1 MSLRHFWAVTR
12 KELEHIIRSPGT
24 LLLIA
29 LMPTL
34 LLLLLAYALTADIRN
49 VPIAVLDQDRTQAS
63 SLFVQQL
70 TAGDDLKL
78 VAWLDSPDQIESLF
92 QNNRIKAAIIL
103 APGFAQEVTSMRGLP
118 LQVLIDGTEPQSGVF
133 ALDHVV
139 NRAESFVIGQISS
152 QLGGTSQAEAALN
165 PLDMRLRVWYNPDLK
180 SSVAMIPGLLSMV
193 VGLPGLSV
201 ALALAREREHGTLEQ
216 LMTTPI
222 RRAELLLGKMSP
234 YVLGGIVNVVLTT
247 LVARYWFGVP
257 FQGNFA
263 LFFILSIAFLFAILS
278 MGMLIGVFV
287 HTQPAALALSFL
299 LIFFP
304 GFFMTGIFFPI
315 NSMPEEMRM
324 EAMALPG
331 THYAIIARHAFVTG
345 AGLDVL
351 WPYGLALVGL
361 GLAFTGVAALFFE
374 KRLG

>member
-1 MSLRHFWAVTR
+1 MSFRHFWAVTR
-12 KELEHIIRSPGT
+12 KELVHIMRNPGT

-29 LMPTL
+29 FMPTL
-34 LLLLLAYALTADIRN
+34 LLLLLAYALTSDIRN
-49 VPIAVLDQDRTQAS
+49 VPIAVFDQDQSQAS
-63 SLFVQQL
+63 SLFIQQL
-70 TAGDDLKL
+70 TAGGDLRL
-78 VAWLDSPDQIESLF
+78 VASIKRPEDIETLF

-103 APGFAQEVTSMRGLP
+103 APGFADDLIGLRGLP
-118 LQVLIDGTEPQSGVF
+118 LQVLIDGTEPQSGIF

-139 NRAESFVIGQISS
+139 NRAQTFVVQQIAA
-152 QLGGTSQAEAALN
+152 QFGGSNQAETALN
-165 PLDMRLRVWYNPDLK
+165 PVDLRLRIWYNPDLK

-193 VGLPGLSV
+193 IGLPGLSV

-222 RRAELLLGKMSP
+222 RRTELLLGKMSP
-234 YVLGGIVNVVLTT
+234 YVLGGIVNVILTT
-247 LVARYWFGVP
+247 LVARYWFDVP
-257 FQGNFA
+257 FKGNFL
-263 LFFILSIAFLFAILS
+263 LFFILSIVFLFSILS
-278 MGMLIGVFV
+278 MGMLIGVFI

-299 LIFFP
+299 VVFFP

-315 NSMPEEMRM
+315 TSMPEEMRM
-324 EAMALPG
+324 EAMSLPG
-331 THYAIIARHAFVTG
+331 THYAIITRHAFLTG

-361 GLAFTGVAALFFE
+361 GLAFTAVAALFFE

>member
-12 KELEHIIRSPGT
+12 KELEHIMRSPGT

-49 VPIAVLDQDRTQAS
+49 VPIAVLDQDRTQTS
-63 SLFVQQL
+63 NLFIQQL
-70 TAGDDLKL
+70 IAGDDLKL
-78 VAWLDSPDQIESLF
+78 VAWLDSPDQIENLF
-92 QNNRIKAAIIL
+92 QANRIKAAIIL
-103 APGFAQEVTSMRGLP
+103 APGFAQDVVSMRGLP

-139 NRAESFVIGQISS
+139 NRAETFVIEQISS
-152 QLGGTSQAEAALN
+152 QIGGTSQAEVALN

-222 RRAELLLGKMSP
+222 RRTELLLGKMSP
-234 YVLGGIVNVVLTT
+234 YVLGGIVNVILTT

-263 LFFILSIAFLFAILS
+263 LFFVLSIAFLFAILS
-278 MGMLIGVFV
+278 MGMLIGVFIR
-287 HTQPAALALSFL
+287 TQPAALALSFL

-304 GFFMTGIFFPI
+304 I
-315 NSMPEEMRM
+315 NSMPEEVRM
-324 EAMALPG
+324 EAMTLPG